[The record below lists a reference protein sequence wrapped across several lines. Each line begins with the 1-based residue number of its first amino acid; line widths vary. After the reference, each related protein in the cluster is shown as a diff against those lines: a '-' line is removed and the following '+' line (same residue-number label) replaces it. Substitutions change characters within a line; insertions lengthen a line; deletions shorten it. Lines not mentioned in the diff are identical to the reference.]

1 MWFKLG
7 KILVSRKEI
16 AMSETLQK
24 RKRGTLSQQIEE
36 KLAELAKLV
45 SMQEYGP
52 DGPPKELTFR
62 QIEATA
68 YRVGQHAAKMYEES
82 ATEQHQRHFQE
93 RHPCPQCGSACE
105 PEEKVPRKLLTRL
118 GPAELLEIRFHCDA
132 CRRSFFP
139 SA

>member
-1 MWFKLG
+1 MWFKLGKIKLG

-82 ATEQHQRHFQE
+82 ATEQHQRHFSGAPSVSPM
-93 RHPCPQCGSACE
+93 R
-105 PEEKVPRKLLTRL
+105 VRL
-118 GPAELLEIRFHCDA
+118 RA
-132 CRRSFFP
+132 
-139 SA
+139 